1 MTGSQC
7 KECDARVSGRL
18 WMCTV
23 FSIPPTPH
31 LEERAVVEVD
41 ARVHRGDA
49 AGDGDV
55 LRPATQMQ
63 KLNAHGQH
71 ADAILR
77 HDFLSSLFFFA
88 IRFGDCRTRRC
99 VRRDEVR
106 RRRRSQGSSRALLR
120 VNKRSNVFFSLV
132 V

>member
-1 MTGSQC
+1 
-7 KECDARVSGRL
+7 
-18 WMCTV
+18 MCTV
-23 FSIPPTPH
+23 FSIPPSPH

-77 HDFLSSLFFFA
+77 HDFFSSLFFFA
-88 IRFGDCRTRRC
+88 IRLVIVVPVGVSAVMKCGEDAGPKALYAPFC
-99 VRRDEVR
+99 V
-106 RRRRSQGSSRALLR
+106 
-120 VNKRSNVFFSLV
+120 
-132 V
+132 